1 MRGHSET
8 KSETNVGSHLKR
20 KGGVLQEMEQR
31 QVGAEDRR
39 RILVHH
45 CVE

>member
-1 MRGHSET
+1 MSGLSET

-20 KGGVLQEMEQR
+20 RGGVLQKMEQR
-31 QVGAEDRR
+31 QVGAEDRPG
-39 RILVHH
+39 ILVHH